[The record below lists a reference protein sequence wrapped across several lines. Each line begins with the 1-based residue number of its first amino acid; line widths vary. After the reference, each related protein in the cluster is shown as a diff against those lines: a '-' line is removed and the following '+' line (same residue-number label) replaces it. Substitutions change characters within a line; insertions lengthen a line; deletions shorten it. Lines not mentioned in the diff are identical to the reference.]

1 MKKSNYPIRVVYMIK
16 QTKGIGEALA
26 EIVLFQ
32 SLVRLPHCTQHNPR
46 TLSSPSLLCKT
57 TPCSR
62 LTLFYSGRII
72 YTVLYEN
79 EKNNNN

>member
-32 SLVRLPHCTQHNPR
+32 SLVRLPHCTQLNPEQSVS
-46 TLSSPSLLCKT
+46 TL
-57 TPCSR
+57 
-62 LTLFYSGRII
+62 
-72 YTVLYEN
+72 
-79 EKNNNN
+79 